1 MCPLCKITEICPLS
15 QSPGAQDIQNTTLL
29 KRSSEEAGLAAR
41 DGIAG
46 CKGYRELLTQYFQLN
61 PSSLFKQ
68 QHNTVTFAPA
78 SILMF
83 LWKMHGQAN
92 EATTQYENRT
102 QNVMSQAFPICY
114 KLTANMLV

>member
-61 PSSLFKQ
+61 PST
-68 QHNTVTFAPA
+68 QHGYMCPRFHPDVFVEDARA
-78 SILMF
+78 
-83 LWKMHGQAN
+83 G
-92 EATTQYENRT
+92 
-102 QNVMSQAFPICY
+102 
-114 KLTANMLV
+114 